1 MIIGVAIKHGDL
13 VIALPRPNRHHS
25 VINYMVHNLGITPPV
40 GHQHEDGQGFY
51 LADGTYLNRRQA
63 RQYAIDHKQ
72 CENPIDSRELF
83 SEDLW

>member
-72 CENPIDSRELF
+72 CIEPENPLELF

>member
-13 VIALPRPNRHHS
+13 VIALPRPNRHYH
-25 VINYMVHNLGITPPV
+25 VIKHMVDVLRIEQPI

-51 LADGTYLNRRQA
+51 LADGRYLNRRQA

-72 CENPIDSRELF
+72 CLNPSHHRDLF